1 MKPPANGRR
10 LELFIESIDAP
21 IPEIRRIERWTQLA
35 HADTEP
41 RVDRAIGAVVDH
53 DRSGTPLLPEIVPS
67 NVAKIKF
74 AGLPAATSKN
84 RYRSRSTPARL
95 GVRISVYCWQMMDC
109 SPQ

>member
-1 MKPPANGRR
+1 
-10 LELFIESIDAP
+10 
-21 IPEIRRIERWTQLA
+21 
-35 HADTEP
+35 
-41 RVDRAIGAVVDH
+41 
-53 DRSGTPLLPEIVPS
+53 VPS

-95 GVRISVYCWQMMDC
+95 GVRISVYCWQMVDC